1 MPVKAEPCRIGKASV
16 KGIVRRRSGRLVL
29 MPLPHTDIL
38 YSLNEKRQN
47 PPLKKF
53 STCTEKNS
61 GLVLKKFQDLY

>member
-47 PPLKKF
+47 PPLKKI
-53 STCTEKNS
+53 
-61 GLVLKKFQDLY
+61 QYLY